1 MIKNL
6 ILVGTGGFIGSV
18 ARYYLSLIVT
28 KIFPLTFPV
37 GTFTVNILGSF
48 LIGLIYETTEQ
59 YPPLVGA
66 RLFLATGF
74 CGGFTTFSALS
85 LESLSLL
92 EKNEYLLF
100 IGYVLSSII
109 IGIISVVLGIQ
120 VGKWLG

>member
-1 MIKNL
+1 M
-6 ILVGTGGFIGSV
+6 LVGAGGFIGSV

-28 KIFPLTFPV
+28 KIFPISFPI

-48 LIGLIYETTEQ
+48 LIGLIFQLTEQ
-59 YPPLVGA
+59 FPPLLSA
-66 RLFLATGF
+66 RLFLAAGF

-92 EKNEYLLF
+92 EKNQYFIF
-100 IGYVLSSII
+100 IGYVSLSII
-109 IGIISVVLGIQ
+109 FGIISVVLGIQ

>member
-1 MIKNL
+1 M
-6 ILVGTGGFIGSV
+6 LVGTGGFIGSV

-48 LIGLIYETTEQ
+48 LIGLIYEMTEQ